1 MIDLQ
6 YKADVEKLVNY
17 FYNIVKKDPLLAP
30 IFDMPLETWQNHLPR
45 MYRFGGNWLFDTKN
59 YDGGMMWVHLQVH
72 QKTPLTI
79 DHFERW
85 LSYFFIA
92 VDENFHGPKANF
104 AKQKALEIGQ
114 MMLGRLGSRG

>member
-1 MIDLQ
+1 MGDISNR
-6 YKADVEKLVNY
+6 AEVEKLVDY
-17 FYNIVKKDPLLAP
+17 FYGMVKNDELLSP
-30 IFDMPLETWQNHLPR
+30 IFDMPQAVWQNHLPR
-45 MYRFGGNWLFDTKN
+45 MYSFWENWLFDTKN

-72 QKTPLTI
+72 QKTPLNI

-92 VDENFHGPKANF
+92 IDENFKGPKAEF

-114 MMLGRLGSRG
+114 MMLGRLVKE